1 MNLKIFQTSSDRKYY
16 SAKQEYNPQYQN
28 DRGVLLISKEL
39 QVPFATSKKND
50 DCDESNDST
59 DNNQQVQLDVNS
71 QNVQNVEQNNQNVQ
85 QNNQNVEDNQQTK
98 SVFKTSKYE
107 VRRPG
112 VRKEFYDIE
121 EKVFIKPA
129 GSAIFELQHDRPHTA
144 AIVNKHIN
152 HQQRQQQS
160 YPYPQYPQYPQYS
173 DDDSQYNPQEQQYAN
188 PQEDQYANHGYNPV
202 IIQPV
207 PSHGYDY
214 NPVHAPPRPH
224 VTYPNTYNYNPGYP
238 STPATP
244 EYTPPVAGGYLPP
257 VPPVAGGY
265 LPPCEET
272 PNPPPSKPHPP
283 SSQHELSEEADED
296 EHDYDS
302 DAAFITPIKEENQ
315 DFVDVVYAP
324 SKSKSNRDRED
335 YKVPQSSVYTPES
348 RIDRVRLEYQNQRG
362 DLAQQK
368 VSQQQQF
375 HQEYVPN
382 VNVNQKQ
389 VQIRPN
395 GAPLAKYTQETGNSQ
410 VEIENSQRLLDLYSA
425 NGDVTEVGFGGNAKS
440 QQYQNPSN
448 NVRARVVSVTP
459 APQYA
464 DYVDEQTKS
473 RRVVLSKPLY
483 TVQQVE
489 VREHS
494 HRLVEDVQ
502 SDSVAPKIS
511 EFEKLRLI
519 GTSSGKSSSQRQA
532 ELNREVE
539 YVTPVPQE
547 YAHLRAGS
555 PVPET
560 LQK

>member
-1 MNLKIFQTSSDRKYY
+1 M
-16 SAKQEYNPQYQN
+16 
-28 DRGVLLISKEL
+28 LLISKEL

-59 DNNQQVQLDVNS
+59 DSQQVQLDVTS
-71 QNVQNVEQNNQNVQ
+71 QNDQNVEQNNQNVE
-85 QNNQNVEDNQQTK
+85 QNNQNVEDNDQTK

-112 VRKEFYDIE
+112 IRKEFYDIE

-129 GSAIFELQHDRPHTA
+129 GSAIFELQHDKPHTA
-144 AIVNKHIN
+144 AIVNKHIYQ
-152 HQQRQQQS
+152 QQRQQQS
-160 YPYPQYPQYPQYS
+160 FPYPQYPQYS
-173 DDDSQYNPQEQQYAN
+173 DDDSQYANPQEQPYANPQEQQYAN
-188 PQEDQYANHGYNPV
+188 PQEQQYAHHGYNPV
-202 IIQPV
+202 IIQSV

-244 EYTPPVAGGYLPP
+244 VYTPPVAGGYL
-257 VPPVAGGY
+257 PPVAGGY

-283 SSQHELSEEADED
+283 SSQHELSEEADDED
-296 EHDYDS
+296 EHEHDYDS

-315 DFVDVVYAP
+315 EFVDVVYAP
-324 SKSKSNRDRED
+324 SKSKSNRED
-335 YKVPQSSVYTPES
+335 YKVAQSPVYTPES

-368 VSQQQQF
+368 VSQYPQQF
-375 HQEYVPN
+375 HREYVPN

-395 GAPLAKYTQETGNSQ
+395 GAPLAKYSQENGNSQ

-448 NVRARVVSVTP
+448 DVRARVVSVTP

-502 SDSVAPKIS
+502 SDSVEPKIS

-532 ELNREVE
+532 EINREVE